1 MKSWLLM
8 LLMFMGA
15 GNAVGSRAF
24 QTELPYSVNELNGTE
39 TSVWVLVTDASTLA
53 AGDKVLIVNN
63 DVGKALS
70 TDQKS
75 NNRGAADV
83 TIFDNKIA
91 EITSDV
97 QEITLEGESS
107 GWYFNV
113 GDGYLY
119 AASSSSNYLRTQAT
133 KTEDSKAKIEITN
146 AGVATIKFQGNYT
159 RNWLRYNTYSVL
171 FSCYGSGQADVSL
184 YRYEQVETDVPVES
198 VSLDVTSALLK
209 VDDELQLTATV
220 LPEEATDKSV
230 TWTSSDEDVA
240 MVDDGYVLAVGA
252 GTAMITVT
260 TNDGG
265 MTATCEI
272 TVSEG
277 TEPVIALSDT
287 SLDFGEV
294 EIGETQSLTFT
305 LTPANLTGD
314 LTITVDNA
322 KYTVSPATILQDA
335 TTAQTITVTAAPTA
349 LSDDMTGLLTIRGG
363 GLAEEYTVNLTAIV
377 VGKNPNLIVE
387 DPFEMEV
394 TTERLLDELY
404 ITDSDGEVSI
414 TVSDESIAKIES
426 GMLKAIKPGNVSLTV
441 KVAATTVYAEASEDI
456 LVTVVTKPAVEP
468 VGSDVGSYYVLV
480 TDASI
485 LTEGDK
491 VLIVNKDAGKALS
504 TDQKTSNRGSADVT
518 ITGDNKIVEIPSDVQ
533 EITLEGNDNGWYFN
547 VGSGYLYAAS
557 SSANQLKTQA
567 KKDDNAKAEIEIND
581 AGIAKITFQGDNSR
595 NKLYYNSSANLFAC
609 YSTNQKDVSLYRYT
623 EDNSFDVHIGATGWR
638 TLVSA
643 KDVSVPAGYRAY
655 IVTTNDGVTA
665 YLTSV
670 RKIKNNT
677 PVLLQGPANSDCTLT
692 LIDEEV
698 DYPSENLLQISTETT
713 GNGVYVLANKSK
725 GVGFYLWTGGAL
737 GAGRVYL
744 TLPVDGNAHEF
755 ISFGMDDEAAIETV
769 AAQRTTT
776 GIFDLQGRRV
786 TKPAAGLYI
795 VNGRKVFIK

>member
-1 MKSWLLM
+1 MKSWFLM

-63 DVGKALS
+63 DAGKALS
-70 TDQKS
+70 TDQKT

-83 TIFDNKIA
+83 TISDNRIA

-119 AASSSSNYLRTQAT
+119 AASSSKNLLKTEAT
-133 KTEDSKAKIEITN
+133 KDNNAKAKIGISD
-146 AGVATIKFQGNYT
+146 AGVAKIEFQGNNTNKKLY
-159 RNWLRYNTYSVL
+159 YNSGSKL
-171 FSCYGSGQADVSL
+171 FACYGTDQQDVSL

-198 VSLDVTSALLK
+198 VSLDETSALLK
-209 VDDELQLTATV
+209 VGDGLQLTATV

-252 GTAMITVT
+252 GTATITVT

-305 LTPANLTGD
+305 LTPANLTSD

-322 KYTVSPATILQDA
+322 KYTVSPATIAQDA
-335 TTAQTITVTAAPTA
+335 TTPETITVTAAPTA
-349 LSDDMTGLLTIRGG
+349 LSDDMTGLLTICGG
-363 GLAEEYTVNLTAIV
+363 GLAEEYTVELTATV

-394 TTERLLDELY
+394 TTEKTLEDLY
-404 ITDSDGEVSI
+404 LTDSDGKVSI
-414 TVSDESIAKIES
+414 TVSDETIAKIED
-426 GMLKAIKPGNVSLTV
+426 GMLKAIKPGNVSLTI
-441 KVAATTVYAEASEDI
+441 KVAATAVYAEASEDI

-468 VGSDVGSYYVLV
+468 VGLELGSYYALV

-491 VLIVNKDAGKALS
+491 VLIVNKDVGKALS

-533 EITLEGNDNGWYFN
+533 EITLEEYNAGWCFN
-547 VGSGYLYAAS
+547 VGDGYLYAAS
-557 SSANQLKTQA
+557 SSANHLKTQST
-567 KKDDNAKAEIEIND
+567 KNSNAKAKID
-581 AGIAKITFQGDNSR
+581 IAEDGVATIKFQGTYTR
-595 NKLYYNSSANLFAC
+595 NWLRYNSSSDLFSC
-609 YSTNQKDVSLYRYT
+609 YGSGQNDVSLYRYT
-623 EDNSFDVHIGATGWR
+623 EEESFDVHIGATGWR

-744 TLPVDGNAHEF
+744 TLPVDGNVHEF
-755 ISFGMDDEAAIETV
+755 ISFGMDDETAIETV
-769 AAQRTTT
+769 APQRTTT
-776 GIFDLQGRRV
+776 GVFDLQGRRV
-786 TKPAAGLYI
+786 TKPATGLYI